1 MKNQPNL
8 YLIIM
13 LLLAITSLF
22 ILYMSV
28 DMGMWRASL
37 YLESMGGSMD
47 TTSYSV
53 VEKQMIL
60 INLIIGGVL
69 FFTSSMAFSLALYK
83 RMS

>member
-1 MKNQPNL
+1 
-8 YLIIM
+8 M

>member
-69 FFTSSMAFSLALYK
+69 FFTSSMAFSFALYK